1 MRVVIRGLSSDAP
14 DKDHL
19 LFELA
24 LVVVLGDDFPVEVK
38 KLLEVLV
45 LRWERVLDDRHQQ
58 LRLRESERVNQRQD
72 WN

>member
-1 MRVVIRGLSSDAP
+1 MSSDLP

-24 LVVVLGDDFPVEVK
+24 LVVVLWNDFPVEVK
-38 KLLEVLV
+38 ELLEILV
-45 LRWERVLDDRHQQ
+45 LRWERVLDDGHQQ
-58 LRLRESERVNQRQD
+58 LRLREDERVNQRQD

>member
-1 MRVVIRGLSSDAP
+1 MRVVIRGLSSDTP

-24 LVVVLGDDFPVEVK
+24 LVVVLGDYFPVEVK
-38 KLLEVLV
+38 ELLEVLV
-45 LRWERVLDDRHQQ
+45 LRWEPVLDDRHQQ
-58 LRLRESERVNQRQD
+58 LRLREGERVNQRQD

>member
-24 LVVVLGDDFPVEVK
+24 LVVVLRDDFPVEVEE
-38 KLLEVLV
+38 LLEMFV
-45 LRWERVLDDRHQQ
+45 LRWERVLDDGHQQ
-58 LRLRESERVNQRQD
+58 LRLREGERVNQRQG